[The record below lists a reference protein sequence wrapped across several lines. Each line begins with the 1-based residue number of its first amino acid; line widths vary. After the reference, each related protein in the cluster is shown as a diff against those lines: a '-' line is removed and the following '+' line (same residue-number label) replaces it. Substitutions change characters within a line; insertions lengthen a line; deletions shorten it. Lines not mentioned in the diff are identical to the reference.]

1 MNDNNEGQEKKFNI
15 KELFSNKQYRAILIL
30 VFYAILFVIIISSI
44 RLNNNPIKVDN
55 DNEMSQDDGEVLKGY
70 ELIHNNNFA
79 YKYTVSLDDRVITYD
94 GKKNGNK
101 EEFIVSDGENVRT
114 YYINDKDIFIKNA
127 DTYTKSDKPYF
138 VFDFFDTAIVE
149 NILKGSIFDEEQ
161 QVISNKSLQN
171 IVSEYNINIEDGN
184 NTITVSY
191 RNYNI
196 TQISLDLSNYSKAI
210 GEPYNSL
217 IITLEYYDF
226 NLIDEIVG

>member
-171 IVSEYNINIEDGN
+171 IVSEYYINIEDGN

>member
-30 VFYAILFVIIISSI
+30 VFYAVLFVIIISSI